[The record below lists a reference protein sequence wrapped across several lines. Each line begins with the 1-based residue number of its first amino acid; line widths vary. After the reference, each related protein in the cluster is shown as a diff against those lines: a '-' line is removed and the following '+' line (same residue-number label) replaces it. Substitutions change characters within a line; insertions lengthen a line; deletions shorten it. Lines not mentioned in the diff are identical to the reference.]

1 MLDLSRDV
9 LRAYIEWHSRGVR
22 DVEGNAYR
30 QVRESYPD
38 LEEGRFAQELDGLR
52 ISGYLARTRSRRDG
66 AGEVV
71 GPGSLIPTPNGHV
84 EARR

>member
-9 LRAYIEWHSRGVR
+9 LRAYVEWHSRGVG

-38 LEEGRFAQELDGLR
+38 LEEERFAQELDDSASPA
-52 ISGYLARTRSRRDG
+52 IW
-66 AGEVV
+66 
-71 GPGSLIPTPNGHV
+71 
-84 EARR
+84 